1 MNPYPTF
8 SDVDLNDLSKDLHNI
23 MYMLHH
29 VNEDVFS
36 KEEIKD
42 ACFSVKVAL
51 NSIEKMKEKKKD

>member
-1 MNPYPTF
+1 MNLYPTF
-8 SDVDLNDLSKDLHNI
+8 SDVDLNDLSKDLNNVI
-23 MYMLHH
+23 YMLHH

-51 NSIEKMKEKKKD
+51 NSIERLKEKKKE

>member
-29 VNEDVFS
+29 VSEDVFS

-51 NSIEKMKEKKKD
+51 NSIEKMKEKKKE

>member
-1 MNPYPTF
+1 
-8 SDVDLNDLSKDLHNI
+8 

-36 KEEIKD
+36 KEEIHE

-51 NSIEKMKEKKKD
+51 NSIEKLRKQE

>member
-51 NSIEKMKEKKKD
+51 NSIEKMKEEKKE

>member
-1 MNPYPTF
+1 
-8 SDVDLNDLSKDLHNI
+8 
-23 MYMLHH
+23 MLHH

-51 NSIEKMKEKKKD
+51 NSIEQMKEKKKD